1 MNQLTDEYKFETFV
15 DPPGEADGVVAFVCD
30 TADAAKA
37 VQGGLPEDHQAYGVL
52 EAVGGARFKDI
63 EFHFDF
69 ALPRYRHKRYRKD
82 FLAALRF
89 WPLHVGANDVDRVE
103 QRIDCIE
110 TMLESIA

>member
-1 MNQLTDEYKFETFV
+1 MQQITDEYRFETFV
-15 DPPGEADGVVAFVCD
+15 DPPGESDGIIAVVCD
-30 TADAAKA
+30 TAEAAKA
-37 VQGGLPEDHQAYGVL
+37 TELPDTHKAYGVL
-52 EAVGGARFKDI
+52 EGVGGARFKDI

>member
-1 MNQLTDEYKFETFV
+1 MNQLTDEYKFETFA

-37 VQGGLPEDHQAYGVL
+37 IQDELPEGHQAYGVL

-69 ALPRYRHKRYRKD
+69 ALPRYQSKRYRKD
-82 FLAALRF
+82 FLDALHF
-89 WPLHVGANDVDRVE
+89 WPLHVRANDVEAVE
-103 QRIDCIE
+103 QRIECIKVALDS
-110 TMLESIA
+110 M